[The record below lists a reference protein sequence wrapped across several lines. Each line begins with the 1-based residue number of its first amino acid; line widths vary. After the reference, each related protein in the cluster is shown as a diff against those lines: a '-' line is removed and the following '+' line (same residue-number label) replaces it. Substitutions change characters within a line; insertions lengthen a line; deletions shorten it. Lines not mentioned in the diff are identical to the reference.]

1 MRVVI
6 HQVISHKALPNP
18 GDIFRLPV
26 GRYTGWI
33 ASRGF
38 FERYVFYCRIRLES
52 PPMIVFISWSG
63 DRGRAAADALA
74 QWLPLVINA
83 IKPWV
88 STSGI
93 DKGARWSAEIAAKL
107 QESRAGIICL
117 TPNSLH
123 ADWILFEAGALAKT
137 VENTY
142 VCPFLIEMDPTAVS
156 GPLAQFQATKAVK
169 SDVLR
174 LITTLNRA
182 LGEDALDERHI
193 HEALEMSWPR
203 LEEKLKTLPNDG
215 ADVPQRS
222 EKDLLNEVLE
232 TVRSLSRSAGS
243 AFSFE
248 DRQTIFQARAWRA
261 ARSIWPG
268 AGGSWSGPAI
278 IGDSLQYGM
287 SVTRGSGYKNLSFTI
302 KLPMNATPDEAERVV
317 LAQLN
322 QARTEE
328 QYHDGISSLAGQ
340 PPSS

>member
-1 MRVVI
+1 
-6 HQVISHKALPNP
+6 
-18 GDIFRLPV
+18 
-26 GRYTGWI
+26 
-33 ASRGF
+33 
-38 FERYVFYCRIRLES
+38 
-52 PPMIVFISWSG
+52 MIVFISWSG
-63 DRGRAAADALA
+63 DRGRAAAEALA

-107 QESRAGIICL
+107 HEAQAGIICL

-137 VENTY
+137 VEDTY
-142 VCPFLIEMDPTAVS
+142 VCPFLIAMEPTAVS

-169 SDVLR
+169 SDVLK
-174 LITTLNRA
+174 LLKTLNRA
-182 LGEDALDERHI
+182 LGEDALDEQHL

-203 LEEKLKTLPNDG
+203 LDEKLRALPNDG

-222 EKDLLNEVLE
+222 EKDLLDEVLE
-232 TVRSLSRSAGS
+232 TVRSLSRSVGS

-248 DRQTIFQARAWRA
+248 DRLTIFQARAWRA

-268 AGGSWSGPAI
+268 AGGSWGGPAI

-287 SVTRGSGYKNLSFTI
+287 TVTRGSGYKNLSLTI
-302 KLPMNATPDEAERVV
+302 KLPMNATPEEAERIV
-317 LAQLN
+317 LAQL
-322 QARTEE
+322 QQSKTEE
-328 QYHDGISSLAGQ
+328 QLRDGSVLGGQ
-340 PPSS
+340 PQSS